1 MKYYHITPTKNLA
14 SIFEHGLWTGD
25 GIDGQGL
32 YVWNGDLKEA
42 IINADM
48 SFSDSWCELSDNEID
63 NKMREMSVLEVEID
77 DTPIID
83 WGDYS
88 VFENGV
94 ASDKI
99 KYIGVFFN
107 VAEELSKT

>member
-25 GIDGQGL
+25 GIDGPGL
-32 YVWNGDLKEA
+32 YVWNGDLREA
-42 IINADM
+42 IKNADI
-48 SFSDSWCELSDNEID
+48 SFSDSWYELPYSEIA

-94 ASDKI
+94 ESDKI
-99 KYIGVFFN
+99 KYIGVFLN
-107 VAEELSKT
+107 IAEELSKT